1 MAQRIVHEKVC
12 DWHAQLDVP
21 VQLPAL
27 HVRIN
32 PQGKE
37 NDLCESCCMMFDW
50 GMPRVEMLLA
60 FFNREVIERL
70 FRVGREPAEAK
81 TERRQPAQLPLPGS
95 QPAPKRLTAKEKAA
109 AKETATAQPTS
120 AEPSDP
126 TLDVRKKAMA
136 NRGLWKDGLDQVLC
150 PEAHGVNSPKEYW
163 VEVRNRGSHA
173 KSSHKKLG
181 PQVAYELP
189 PDGSLKLEV
198 KCFEHK
204 VCAAAGGYGFKN
216 ASGLAM
222 HRTKADSE
230 GWERVPDE
238 DTTAT
243 GSAAPE
249 AA

>member
-70 FRVGREPAEAK
+70 FRVGREPTEAK
-81 TERRQPAQLPLPGS
+81 TERRQPAQLPIPGS
-95 QPAPKRLTAKEKAA
+95 QPAPRRLTAKGKAA
-109 AKETATAQPTS
+109 GAKEAAATEQQVS
-120 AEPSDP
+120 AESDP
-126 TLDVRKKAMA
+126 TDVRKKAMV
-136 NRGLWKDGLDQVLC
+136 NRGRRKEGLDQVLC
-150 PEAHGVNSPKEYW
+150 KEDHGVNSPKEYW

-173 KSSHKKLG
+173 RSSHHKLG
-181 PQVAYELP
+181 PEVTYELP
-189 PDGSLKLEV
+189 PDGTLKLDV

-216 ASGLAM
+216 AAGLAM

-230 GWERVPDE
+230 GWERVPTE
-238 DTTAT
+238 DTAAT